1 MARMFVLR
9 FRRAWRYAVS
19 AQIFAMDEE
28 TSLGRGIDFYN
39 VYVLRKSVCVA
50 GLPMR
55 VICAG

>member
-28 TSLGRGIDFYN
+28 TSLGARNRF
-39 VYVLRKSVCVA
+39 L
-50 GLPMR
+50 
-55 VICAG
+55 